1 MILPIDNLR
10 SHISRRPTSILII
23 IRNPNPSDT
32 HISNPEISP
41 LIDDQI
47 LRLDITMDN
56 IIRMD
61 ILKPQ
66 YYTADEEFDNMLR
79 KCTMFTSMIS
89 EITTWH

>member
-1 MILPIDNLR
+1 MILPINNLR
-10 SHISRRPTSILII
+10 SHISRRATSILII
-23 IRNPNPSDT
+23 LSNPHPSDT
-32 HISNPEISP
+32 HISNPEISL

-47 LRLDITMDN
+47 LGLDITMNN

-66 YYTADEEFDNMLR
+66 YNTADEEFDNMLR

-89 EITTWH
+89 